1 MIPPL
6 IDPKE
11 KWRRRFAWLPK
22 RSTVTQRWIWMRYY
36 WYVEVWMDSW
46 GNQPIRDLTWN
57 RIMTENEVLLE
68 QIRSPKK

>member
-11 KWRRRFAWLPK
+11 KWQRRFAWLPK
-22 RSTVTQRWIWMRYY
+22 RSTVTRRWIWMQQY
-36 WYVEVWMDSW
+36 WHVEVWMDSW
-46 GNQPIRDLTWN
+46 GHQPIKDLTWN

>member
-11 KWRRRFAWLPK
+11 KWQRRFAWLPK
-22 RSTVTQRWIWMRYY
+22 RSTVTRRWIWMRYY